1 MVHSV
6 GHWNHIYTE
15 YCLRLHIQWCN
26 IPLHTH
32 HLALFPG
39 CAPYNMSNTPM
50 CCLGNDILCKNS
62 PRPFIFFTASNWYIY
77 IIAWMGGWYDKV
89 NGEDSPLIQTLRLE
103 NFHQGESIQSKY
115 RQGFPISRLVSENSL
130 FCLCRSQLRSNHFN
144 MAGCCM
150 SVSASFLR
158 QRQENI
164 LKCLTILPSQ
174 IGYD

>member
-103 NFHQGESIQSKY
+103 NFAD
-115 RQGFPISRLVSENSL
+115 VSTVFIRAKAFSQNVGKV
-130 FCLCRSQLRSNHFN
+130 FRSQGWYQRILFSVY
-144 MAGCCM
+144 AGANWEATTSIWQVVAWVCQHL
-150 SVSASFLR
+150 SLD
-158 QRQENI
+158 
-164 LKCLTILPSQ
+164 KGKKT
-174 IGYD
+174 